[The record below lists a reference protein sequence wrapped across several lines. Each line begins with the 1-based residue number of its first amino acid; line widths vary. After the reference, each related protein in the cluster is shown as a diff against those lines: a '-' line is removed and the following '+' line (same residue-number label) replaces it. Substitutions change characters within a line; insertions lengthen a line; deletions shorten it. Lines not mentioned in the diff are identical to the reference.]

1 MNDSLQIAV
10 YVLAAFGVFYLV
22 TRVLHLILN
31 FWLIGKIKKAIDE
44 NGGVEKIIR
53 EHLIVLDVELDNG
66 TYFCYNN
73 EDKQFVCQGK
83 SYKDIKEAIEKTS
96 PEKLIVLSDKTP
108 KDILEKLQAEK
119 ETYYKEGVV

>member
-1 MNDSLQIAV
+1 MNDTLQIAI
-10 YVLAAFGVFYLV
+10 YILAGFGVFYLF
-22 TRVLHLILN
+22 TRLVSIVFH
-31 FWLIGKIKKAIDE
+31 FWLIGKIKTVLDE
-44 NGGVEKIIR
+44 NGGVEKIIQ

-83 SYKDIKEAIEKTS
+83 SYRDIKEAVEKIT
-96 PEKLIVLSDKTP
+96 PKKLIILSDKTP